1 MFRKNPWWSFV
12 IDFVLVMAFVLIGRR
27 SHDESDTFVGLLTTA
42 WPFLSGLAIGWL
54 SIVGVRWGFVTY
66 RSGAV
71 IWVATVVVA
80 MLLRISS
87 GQGIA
92 TSFVIVALIVLGVF
106 LLGWRALALLLVK
119 RRAKVRA

>member
-1 MFRKNPWWSFV
+1 MFRKSPWWSFA

-27 SHDESDTFVGLLTTA
+27 SHDESNTFVGLLTTA

-54 SIVGVRWGFVTY
+54 SIVGVRWAFVTY